1 MYENKKKKNTVKK
14 SSNGIQSTEL
24 LKTLQKAIL
33 TLEATVS
40 YVFVSEKISNV
51 HSNDLKKMN
60 VIEEKSILH
69 VNLPASS
76 LFEKTPNEVIH
87 MLETTKWDLGAKY
100 FIIS

>member
-1 MYENKKKKNTVKK
+1 MYVNKKKQNTVKK
-14 SSNGIQSTEL
+14 LSNGIQSTEL

-40 YVFVSEKISNV
+40 YVFVSETIQNI

-60 VIEEKSILH
+60 VVEEKSMLH
-69 VNLPASS
+69 VNLPSAS
-76 LFEKTPNEVIH
+76 LEDKTPNEVVH
-87 MLETTKWDLGAKY
+87 MLETTRWDLGAKY

>member
-1 MYENKKKKNTVKK
+1 
-14 SSNGIQSTEL
+14 
-24 LKTLQKAIL
+24 
-33 TLEATVS
+33 
-40 YVFVSEKISNV
+40 
-51 HSNDLKKMN
+51 LKKMN

-69 VNLPASS
+69 VNLPAAS